1 MQRVNLKIKTITK
14 KSLILT
20 VLMLVMVL
28 CTVACKKDEE
38 EPKEEVTSEL
48 YDRTK
53 NNLATMEQS
62 GLDIDSFGSK
72 EEPKEPLTHMER
84 MVKITG
90 SNVNIRNKPGTD
102 SDSMVV
108 ATGQEGNQFPY
119 VDETEEF
126 YCFEYSDGNFGYV
139 SKNYSEM
146 IEVEVANSI
155 LSEEETSVRKVG
167 QGQIICIDPGHQ
179 LKENPDTE
187 PVAPGASLE
196 KPKVSAGIV
205 GSYTGI
211 PEYEINLLVS
221 LKLKEELTN
230 RGYQVIVTR
239 ETNDVDISNSQRAA
253 IANDNNAAVFVR
265 IHANGS
271 ESSQAKGMMTICP
284 TENNPYCEQIYEASH
299 LLSRCILDNM
309 VAATGASQERVW
321 ETDTMSGINW
331 SKVPVTI
338 VEMGYMTNQEED
350 TLLSTEEYQNKIV
363 MGIADGIDEFM
374 KYQKTGEDSAS
385 DDNETDED

>member
-1 MQRVNLKIKTITK
+1 MQGIDFKIKTITK

-20 VLMLVMVL
+20 ILMLAMVL

-38 EPKEEVTSEL
+38 EPKEEISSEL

-53 NNLATMEQS
+53 SNLATMEQS

-90 SNVNIRNKPGTD
+90 SNVNIRNKPSTD
-102 SDSMVV
+102 GDSMVV

-146 IEVEVANSI
+146 IEVEVANPI

-167 QGQIICIDPGHQ
+167 QGQLICIDPGHQ
-179 LKENPDTE
+179 LKENSDTE

-211 PEYEINLLVS
+211 PEYEINLLIS

-230 RGYQVIVTR
+230 RGYQVIMTR
-239 ETNDVDISNSQRAA
+239 ETNDVDISNSQRAM
-253 IANDNNAAVFVR
+253 IANDNNAAAFVR

-284 TENNPYCEQIYEASH
+284 TKDNPYCEDIYEASH
-299 LLSRCILDNM
+299 RLSRCILDNM
-309 VAATGASQERVW
+309 VSATGASEEKVW

-374 KYQKTGEDSAS
+374 KYQKADEDITP

>member
-1 MQRVNLKIKTITK
+1 MQGIDFKIKTITK

-20 VLMLVMVL
+20 ILMLAMVL

-38 EPKEEVTSEL
+38 EPKEEVSSEL

-90 SNVNIRNKPGTD
+90 SNVNIRNKPSTD
-102 SDSMVV
+102 GDSMVV

-146 IEVEVANSI
+146 IEVEVANPI

-167 QGQIICIDPGHQ
+167 QGQLICIDPGHQ
-179 LKENPDTE
+179 LKENSDTE

-211 PEYEINLLVS
+211 PEYEINLLIS

-230 RGYQVIVTR
+230 RGYQVIMTR
-239 ETNDVDISNSQRAA
+239 ETNDVDISNSQRAM
-253 IANDNNAAVFVR
+253 IANDNNAAAFVR

-284 TENNPYCEQIYEASH
+284 TKDNPYCEDIYEASH
-299 LLSRCILDNM
+299 RLSRCILDNM
-309 VAATGASQERVW
+309 VSATGASEEKVW

-374 KYQKTGEDSAS
+374 KYQKADEDITP